1 MKNTIRGNQKTQPN
15 KKNRI
20 PSNKSL
26 STDKH
31 TPACSKKMSLGLP
44 CTKNDDVNRSM
55 HQNFNSHICRD
66 KNLCLIH
73 KVPLSRHYIHCML
86 NCSSVTYILS
96 NTVIIPCRH
105 NQTKTGQSSQVRNQP
120 GGSPKTCPNRFQLD
134 LLATTQFDR
143 VESTRKA
150 SKGTTNIKRP

>member
-31 TPACSKKMSLGLP
+31 TPACSKKMPLGLP

-105 NQTKTGQSSQVRNQP
+105 NQTKTGQARSGINQVDHPRLVQTDFNWTYWQP
-120 GGSPKTCPNRFQLD
+120 HNLTGLSPLGRLPRGPPI
-134 LLATTQFDR
+134 
-143 VESTRKA
+143 
-150 SKGTTNIKRP
+150 SKGHD